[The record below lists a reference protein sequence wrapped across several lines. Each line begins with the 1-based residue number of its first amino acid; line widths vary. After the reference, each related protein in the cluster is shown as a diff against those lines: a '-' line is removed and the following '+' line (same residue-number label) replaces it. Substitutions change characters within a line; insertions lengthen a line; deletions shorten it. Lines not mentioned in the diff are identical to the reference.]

1 VICLKNN
8 RRAFG
13 QADRELRSAEI
24 ARAADKRRVA
34 WRLAEAAYETQMTN
48 ARPGPGGRAPK
59 TDYPTA
65 VRAAIAAWDKEMSN

>member
-1 VICLKNN
+1 MICLKNG
-8 RRAFG
+8 RLAFG
-13 QADRELRSAEI
+13 QADRDLRTAER

-34 WRLAEAAYETQMTN
+34 WRLAEAAYEARMTS